1 MLGHLPFTALRTM
14 TTPPLGPGT
23 EPLIEQQVALDV
35 GLDDLEVER
44 RDLLVAHVTG
54 HLQALEHAAGEAARA
69 DRARAHG
76 GACGCRGWRPDH

>member
-1 MLGHLPFTALRTM
+1 MPASAPAASSTVIEAMPLTSPFTALRTM

-44 RDLLVAHVTG
+44 GDLLVAHVTG
-54 HLQALEHAAGEAARA
+54 HL
-69 DRARAHG
+69 
-76 GACGCRGWRPDH
+76 RGP